1 MTPRMVLPAALAF
14 GVMVAGFI
22 LPASPAS
29 ARPVKGQV
37 PENVWASIDSTV
49 RAMYGPGTK
58 VTNVYWYGPFQ
69 QRGDAGQAVGGDQ
82 LEDARNDIGTVA
94 PEEDPVW
101 FGSTSAMRLDP
112 MHSRNSR
119 TIDDLFQQDLRVRR
133 ATVMNART
141 GSQGVLATAQN
152 IGFDKPGAYLVMVR
166 RPPGVPTM
174 VGGRNYDGDG
184 VGGRDTL
191 IVREVAVERHEPDF
205 YLGPILGAM
214 FLSVEGN
221 EFFSPMYG
229 GSIRKGVYTLFIGE
243 GRLFSKNDSND
254 DRFRFGGLRI
264 GPANGMFFQAVGIDA
279 RQLILERDVYT
290 HRAIGGTGGIG
301 YQMSG
306 RHFNGSIAAGA
317 GGFNLVTPRQFDS
330 ESSIGFYV
338 TGHAGL
344 TF

>member
-1 MTPRMVLPAALAF
+1 MKSRMMFLAVLALGVAAAGSILAP
-14 GVMVAGFI
+14 I
-22 LPASPAS
+22 PAS
-29 ARPVKGQV
+29 ARSVKGEL
-37 PENVWASIDSTV
+37 PEHVWASIDSTV
-49 RAMYGPGTK
+49 RAMYGPGSR
-58 VTNVYWYGPFQ
+58 VTDVFWYGPFR
-69 QRGDAGQAVGGDQ
+69 QRGDAGQAVGSDQ
-82 LEDARNDIGTVA
+82 VEAARRDIARVK

-101 FGSTSAMRLDP
+101 FGSTSPLRLDP
-112 MHSRNSR
+112 AHSRNSR
-119 TIDDLFQQDLRVRR
+119 TIDDLFQQGLRSRR

-152 IGFDKPGAYLVMVR
+152 LGMDKPGAYLVLVR
-166 RPPGVPTM
+166 RPLGMPTM
-174 VGGRNYDGDG
+174 VAGRQWEAP
-184 VGGRDTL
+184 GRDTL
-191 IVREVAVERHEPDF
+191 VVESIERHEPDF
-205 YLGPILGAM
+205 YLGPILGAI
-214 FLSVEGN
+214 FLNVDGN

-229 GSIRKGVYTLFIGE
+229 GSIRKGVYTLYIGE
-243 GRLFSKNDSND
+243 GRVFSKNDGND

-264 GPANGMFFQAVGIDA
+264 GPPNGIFFQALGIDA

-306 RHFNGSIAAGA
+306 RHFHGSVAVGG
-317 GGFNLVTPRQFDS
+317 GGFNLVTPKQFDS

>member
-1 MTPRMVLPAALAF
+1 MKIHLNSTWPALFVVLLLAAT
-14 GVMVAGFI
+14 
-22 LPASPAS
+22 PAS

-49 RAMYGPGTK
+49 QAMYGPGSR
-58 VTNVYWYGPFQ
+58 VTNIFWYGPFQ
-69 QRGDAGQAVGGDQ
+69 ERGDAGQAVGG
-82 LEDARNDIGTVA
+82 EEVTDARRDIATVT
-94 PEEDPVW
+94 EEVDPVW
-101 FGSTSAMRLDP
+101 FGSTSPLRLDP
-112 MHSRNSR
+112 AHSRNSA
-119 TIDDLFQQDLRVRR
+119 TIDDLFQQGLRLRR
-133 ATVMNART
+133 ATVMNGRT
-141 GSQGVLATAQN
+141 GNRGVLATAQN
-152 IGFDKPGAYLVMVR
+152 IGMDKPGAYLVLVH

-174 VGGRNYDGDG
+174 VAGRNWDAQ
-184 VGGRDTL
+184 RDTVIL
-191 IVREVAVERHEPDF
+191 RHESVERHEPDF

-221 EFFSPMYG
+221 EFFSPLYG

-243 GRLFSKNDSND
+243 GRVFSTKDGND

-264 GPANGMFFQAVGIDA
+264 GPPTGLFFQVAGIDA

-306 RHFNGSIAAGA
+306 RHFHGSIAGGA
-317 GGFNLVTPRQFDS
+317 GGFNLVTPDQYDS
-330 ESSIGFYV
+330 EKSIGYYLV
-338 TGHAGL
+338 GHAGL

>member
-1 MTPRMVLPAALAF
+1 MNRRNRFRAVLAL
-14 GVMVAGFI
+14 GVTAAGFI
-22 LPASPAS
+22 LAAPPAV

-37 PENVWASIDSTV
+37 PENIWASIDSTIQ
-49 RAMYGPGTK
+49 AMYGPGSR
-58 VTNVYWYGPFQ
+58 VTNIFWYGPFRE
-69 QRGDAGQAVGGDQ
+69 RGDAGQAVGSEQ
-82 LEDARNDIGTVA
+82 VADARRDVGTVPA
-94 PEEDPVW
+94 EEDPVW
-101 FGSTSAMRLDP
+101 FGSTSPLRLDP
-112 MHSRNSR
+112 YHSGNSE
-119 TIDDLFQQDLRVRR
+119 TIDDLFQQGLRLRR

-141 GSQGVLATAQN
+141 GNRGVLATAQDL
-152 IGFDKPGAYLVMVR
+152 GMDKPGAYLVLVHR
-166 RPPGVPTM
+166 APGVPTL
-174 VGGRNYDGDG
+174 VPGRAA
-184 VGGRDTL
+184 GRDTL
-191 IVREVAVERHEPDF
+191 IVYHESVERHEPDF

-243 GRLFSKNDSND
+243 GRLFSKNDGND

-264 GPANGMFFQAVGIDA
+264 GPPNGMFFQAVGIDA

-301 YQMSG
+301 YQLSG

>member
-1 MTPRMVLPAALAF
+1 MVLRAVLALGVTAIGFLLAAT
-14 GVMVAGFI
+14 
-22 LPASPAS
+22 PAS

-37 PENVWASIDSTV
+37 PENVWASIDSTA
-49 RAMYGPGTK
+49 RAMYGPGTR
-58 VTNVYWYGPFQ
+58 VTNIYWYGPFRE
-69 QRGDAGQAVGGDQ
+69 RGDAGQAVGSEQ
-82 LEDARNDIGTVA
+82 LADARLDIATVRS
-94 PEEDPVW
+94 EEDPVW
-101 FGSTSAMRLDP
+101 FGSTSPLRLDP
-112 MHSRNSR
+112 VHSKNST

-152 IGFDKPGAYLVMVR
+152 LGMDKPGAYLVIVE

-174 VGGRNYDGDG
+174 VGGRDWNAGG
-184 VGGRDTL
+184 GGRDT
-191 IVREVAVERHEPDF
+191 VVVESVEVHEPDF

-214 FLSVEGN
+214 FLSVDGN

-243 GRLFSKNDSND
+243 GRIFSRHDGND

-264 GPANGMFFQAVGIDA
+264 GPPNGLFFQAVGIDA

-301 YQMSG
+301 YQRSG

-317 GGFNLVTPRQFDS
+317 GGFNLVTPKQFDS

>member
-1 MTPRMVLPAALAF
+1 MNAMRILCGPTLVLALLLAAT
-14 GVMVAGFI
+14 
-22 LPASPAS
+22 PAS
-29 ARPVKGQV
+29 ARNVKGSV
-37 PENVWASIDSTV
+37 PEPVWASIDSTIQ
-49 RAMYGPGTK
+49 AMYGPASR
-58 VTNVYWYGPFQ
+58 VTNVFWYGPFPE
-69 QRGDAGQAVGGDQ
+69 RGDAGQAVGDDQ
-82 LEDARNDIGTVA
+82 IADAARDIDGVA

-101 FGSTSAMRLDP
+101 FGSTSPMRLDP
-112 MHSRNSR
+112 VHSGYSE
-119 TIDDLFQQDLRVRR
+119 TIDDLFQQGLRLRR

-141 GSQGVLATAQN
+141 GSRGVLATAQN
-152 IGFDKPGAYLVMVR
+152 IGMDKPGAYLVVVR
-166 RPPGVPTM
+166 RAPGAPSLVP
-174 VGGRNYDGDG
+174 GGG
-184 VGGRDTL
+184 GGRDTL
-191 IVREVAVERHEPDF
+191 VVYHQTVETHEPDF
-205 YLGPILGAM
+205 YLGPVLGAM

-243 GRLFSKNDSND
+243 GRLFSRNDGND

-264 GPANGMFFQAVGIDA
+264 GPPNGMFFQVVGIDA

-330 ESSIGFYV
+330 ESSLGFYL

>member
-1 MTPRMVLPAALAF
+1 MTPRTVLPVALAL
-14 GVMVAGFI
+14 GLMAAGLI
-22 LPASPAS
+22 LPVPTAS

-37 PENVWASIDSTV
+37 PQNVWASIDSTV
-49 RAMYGPGTK
+49 RAMYGPEAR
-58 VTNVYWYGPFQ
+58 VTDVYWYGPFQ
-69 QRGDAGQAVGGDQ
+69 QRGDAGQAVGSDQ
-82 LEDARNDIGTVA
+82 LEDARRDIGAVEA
-94 PEEDPVW
+94 EVDPVW
-101 FGSTSAMRLDP
+101 FGSTSPMRLDP
-112 MHSRNSR
+112 LHSRNSR

-141 GSQGVLATAQN
+141 GSRGVLATGQN
-152 IGFDKPGAYLVMVR
+152 VGMDKPGAYLVMVR
-166 RPPGVPTM
+166 RPPGMPTM
-174 VGGRNYDGDG
+174 VGGRNYDGA
-184 VGGRDTL
+184 GGRDTL
-191 IVREVAVERHEPDF
+191 IVREVSVERHEPDF
-205 YLGPILGAM
+205 YLGPVLGAM

-229 GSIRKGVYTLFIGE
+229 GSVRKGVYTLFIGE
-243 GRLFSKNDSND
+243 GRVFSKNDSND

-264 GPANGMFFQAVGIDA
+264 GPPNGMFFQAVGIDA

-301 YQMSG
+301 YQRSG
-306 RHFNGSIAAGA
+306 RHFNGSVAVGG
-317 GGFNLVTPRQFDS
+317 GGFNLVTPKQFDS

>member
-1 MTPRMVLPAALAF
+1 MKITRSSCGAALVAVLALTAGPAA
-14 GVMVAGFI
+14 
-22 LPASPAS
+22 
-29 ARPVKGQV
+29 ARPMKGQV
-37 PENVWASIDSTV
+37 PENIWASIDSTV
-49 RAMYGPGTK
+49 QAMYGPGSRI
-58 VTNVYWYGPFQ
+58 VDVYWYGPFQ
-69 QRGDAGQAVGGDQ
+69 QRGDAGRAVGGDQ
-82 LEDARNDIGTVA
+82 VEDARRDIGTVK

-101 FGSTSAMRLDP
+101 FGSTSPMRLDP
-112 MHSRNSR
+112 VHSKNST

-133 ATVMNART
+133 ATIMNART
-141 GSQGVLATAQN
+141 GSRGVLASAQN
-152 IGFDKPGAYLVMVR
+152 LGMDKPGAYLVLVR
-166 RPPGVPTM
+166 RPPGMPTM
-174 VGGRNYDGDG
+174 VAGRTRDF
-184 VGGRDTL
+184 GRDTL
-191 IVREVAVERHEPDF
+191 VVRQETVERHEPDF

-221 EFFSPMYG
+221 EFFSPLYG

-243 GRLFSKNDSND
+243 GRVFSRNDGND

-264 GPANGMFFQAVGIDA
+264 GPPNGLFFQAVGIDA

-301 YQMSG
+301 YQRSG
-306 RHFNGSIAAGA
+306 RHFHGSIAAGA
-317 GGFNLVTPRQFDS
+317 GGFNLVTPKQFDS

>member
-1 MTPRMVLPAALAF
+1 MKTTRNSCGAALLA
-14 GVMVAGFI
+14 VLVLA
-22 LPASPAS
+22 ASPAA
-29 ARPVKGQV
+29 ARPMKGQV
-37 PENVWASIDSTV
+37 PEHIWASIDSTV
-49 RAMYGPGTK
+49 QAMYGPGSRITQ
-58 VTNVYWYGPFQ
+58 VYWYGPFQ

-82 LEDARNDIGTVA
+82 LDDARRDIGTVR

-101 FGSTSAMRLDP
+101 FGSTSPMRLDP
-112 MHSRNSR
+112 LHSRNSR

-141 GSQGVLATAQN
+141 GSRGVLASAQN
-152 IGFDKPGAYLVMVR
+152 VGMDKPGAYLVFVR
-166 RPPGVPTM
+166 RPPGMPTM
-174 VGGRNYDGDG
+174 VAGRTRDF
-184 VGGRDTL
+184 GRDTL
-191 IVREVAVERHEPDF
+191 IVREQTIERHEPDF

-243 GRLFSKNDSND
+243 GRLFSRNDSND

-264 GPANGMFFQAVGIDA
+264 GPANGVFFQAVGIDA

-301 YQMSG
+301 YQLSG

-317 GGFNLVTPRQFDS
+317 GGFNLVTPKQFDS